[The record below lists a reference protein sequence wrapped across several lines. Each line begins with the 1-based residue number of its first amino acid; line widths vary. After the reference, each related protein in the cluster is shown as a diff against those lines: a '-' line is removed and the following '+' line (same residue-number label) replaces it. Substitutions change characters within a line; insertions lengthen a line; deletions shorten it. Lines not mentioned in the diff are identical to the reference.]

1 MKKIFLMLSLSIFA
15 LSCENEDT
23 DNMYLLKQ
31 KFLEN
36 GNCIS
41 SKNKI

>member
-23 DNMYLLKQ
+23 DNITY
-31 KFLEN
+31 
-36 GNCIS
+36 S
-41 SKNKI
+41 SKSSWRMGIV